1 MSSPSTVRRLV
12 LNARSCTSVTFLLV
26 ALATADGAHAEDNPP
41 IPERPGLFKA
51 LDGEWVMTGDVM
63 GEPVTYRMNAGPT
76 LSGAFT
82 EMHMIDVAIPPG
94 YEARVFLG
102 YDQDTRTVIVH
113 WLDSF
118 GGKYSIPHG
127 TGTLTDDSIQFVVPY
142 PSGAFRDTFKYD
154 PHESTWLFVIEA
166 QQPDG
171 SWQYF
176 ARYSVHRP

>member
-1 MSSPSTVRRLV
+1 MQSLRRWTVTM
-12 LNARSCTSVTFLLV
+12 ASVAAMLSAGPAPAQDRPVV
-26 ALATADGAHAEDNPP
+26 A
-41 IPERPGLFKA
+41 ERPASYRA
-51 LDGEWVMTGDVM
+51 LDGEWIMTGDVM
-63 GEPVTYRMNAGPT
+63 GAPVTYRMQAGPT

-82 EMHMIDVAIPPG
+82 EIHMIDVATPSE

-171 SWQYF
+171 SWQHF